1 MTINRSSATCRPGLT
16 LILLA
21 ALSLPAAAWD
31 FQGRKNLIATT
42 RDQQRIAIGNVQ
54 FEPRGDGSI
63 AFAVSMDHSK
73 FTDHFLSMKEF
84 KCLTG
89 PTEIFCHVPYP
100 YPQPGTINAR
110 DLSWLEHS
118 LMFLFKLP
126 NEFGAKLWN
135 GVYFRF
141 ALTEQG
147 LVGRPQAI
155 DLNRISAPPLIPER
169 PPYGAANR
177 DDIAAG
183 ARWIESLA
191 IE

>member
-1 MTINRSSATCRPGLT
+1 MTLNRFSALCRLALT
-16 LILLA
+16 LVLLA
-21 ALSLPAAAWD
+21 ALPAAAWE
-31 FQGRKNLIATT
+31 FQGRKSLIATT
-42 RDQQRIAIGNVQ
+42 RDQQRIPIGSIQ

-63 AFAVSMDHSK
+63 AFVVSMDHSK

-89 PTEIFCHVPYP
+89 PAEIFCHVPYP
-100 YPQPGTINAR
+100 YPQPGTISAR

-141 ALTEQG
+141 ESTEQG

-155 DLNRISAPPLIPER
+155 DLNRISAPPLIPGR